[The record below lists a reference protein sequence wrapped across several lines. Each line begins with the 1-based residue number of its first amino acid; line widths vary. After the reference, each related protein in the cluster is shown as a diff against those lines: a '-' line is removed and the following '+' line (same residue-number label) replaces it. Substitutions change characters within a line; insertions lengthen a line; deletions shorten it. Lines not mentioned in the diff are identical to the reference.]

1 MGIKALLYCK
11 GEIKMNKTVVI
22 IHTVLSTV
30 EILKQV
36 FLEVLPEVKRINI
49 VDESLLLEVIKEGKI
64 AKKVCKRLYNY
75 FIFAEEIGADIIF
88 NACSSVSE
96 VVDIV
101 RPFVDIP
108 ILKIDEPMAE
118 KAVKEGK
125 IIGVVATLKT
135 TLGPTS
141 RLVKSKSIELRKEVK
156 IEERLCKGAFEAL
169 VSGDIKKHDE
179 LIIRNIKEI
188 SNRVDIIVLAQASMA
203 RIIPQLSDQVKEK
216 ILSSPQLGV
225 QQIKKIIENL

>member
-1 MGIKALLYCK
+1 
-11 GEIKMNKTVVI
+11 MNKTVVI
-22 IHTVLSTV
+22 VHTVLSTV
-30 EILKQV
+30 KILEKV
-36 FLEVLPEVKRINI
+36 FLELLPGVKRINI
-49 VDESLLLEVIKEGKI
+49 VDESLLLEVIEAGKI
-64 AKKVCKRLYNY
+64 TKKVCKRLCNY
-75 FIFAEEIGADIIF
+75 FIFAEEIGADVIL

-96 VVDIV
+96 VVDLS
-101 RPFVDIP
+101 RPFVNIP

-118 KAVKEGK
+118 KSIKVGTN
-125 IIGVVATLKT
+125 IGVVATLIT

-179 LIIRNIKEI
+179 LIIRNIEEI

-216 ILSSPQLGV
+216 ILSSPRFGV
-225 QQIKKIIENL
+225 QQIKKIIENS

>member
-1 MGIKALLYCK
+1 MS
-11 GEIKMNKTVVI
+11 KTVVI
-22 IHTVLSTV
+22 VHTVLSTV
-30 EILKQV
+30 EILKKV
-36 FLEVLPEVKRINI
+36 FLEVLPGVKRINI
-49 VDESLLLEVIKEGKI
+49 VDESLLLEVIKAEKI
-64 AKKVCKRLYNY
+64 TKRVCKRLCNY
-75 FIFAEEIGADIIF
+75 FIFSEEIGADVIL

-96 VVDIV
+96 VVDLS
-101 RPFVDIP
+101 RPFVNIP

-118 KAVKEGK
+118 KSIEVGTN
-125 IIGVVATLKT
+125 IGVVATLIT

-179 LIIRNIKEI
+179 LIVKNIEEI

-203 RIIPQLSDQVKEK
+203 RVIPQLSNQVEAKV
-216 ILSSPQLGV
+216 LSSPRLGV